1 MKKFFSFFVIMFGV
15 NVTAMAVPVDYK
27 ASDGFLC
34 AKVDRELYADGSFG
48 TGLQGQNSKIQLF
61 FDKGSSTAIGLHDG
75 CEAEYRK
82 IYSDLKKVAGDVEEL
97 VFIGSADE
105 QNASGHFDN
114 RDLAERRAE
123 YAHQVIGG
131 GFSYMKY
138 VTGDEDAR
146 TWSPTIDNQMFRAV
160 NVYVVWRLAKCPPEF
175 VNNLGKY
182 EQELTSAISK
192 YPNEKAKLEKALAGV
207 KEAKGIC
214 KSGKTL
220 VASQVERLLD
230 VYGLLVIA
238 GNIVPEV
245 HITNTEVGIDI
256 LRVESNIDAQ
266 YSSIAR
272 LRGELG
278 LSEWRDENGNFN
290 TARLLSDSVA
300 GVVLGTVGGIVTSK
314 LVKKNQLKK
323 GFEDLSCTVGGQR
336 VADYGDDFT
345 VGLR

>member
-1 MKKFFSFFVIMFGV
+1 MKKFLVFFAIMFGLNLSAV
-15 NVTAMAVPVDYK
+15 AVPVDYK
-27 ASDGFLC
+27 AQDGYLC
-34 AKVDRELYADGSFG
+34 AKVDREVMADGSLG
-48 TGLQGQNSKIQLF
+48 TGLKGQNSKIQLF
-61 FDKGSSTAIGLHDG
+61 FDVGSDTGIGLHAG
-75 CEAEYRK
+75 CEAEYKK
-82 IYSDLKKVAGDVEEL
+82 IYAELKKVAKDIEEL

-105 QNASGHFDN
+105 QNRSGNFDN

-123 YAHQVIGG
+123 YARTVLGG

-146 TWSPTIDNQMFRAV
+146 TWSPTIDNQMFRSV
-160 NVYVVWRLAKCPPEF
+160 NVYIVWRLAQCPQEF
-175 VNNLGKY
+175 VNNIGKY
-182 EQELTSAISK
+182 EQELTNAIGK
-192 YPNEKAKLEKALAGV
+192 YPKEKDKLKKALAGV
-207 KEAKGIC
+207 REAKEIC
-214 KSGKTL
+214 KAGKTL

-230 VYGLLVIA
+230 VYGLLIIA
-238 GNIVPEV
+238 GDIVPEV
-245 HITNTEVGIDI
+245 HITNTEVGIDV

-290 TARLLSDSVA
+290 TARLISDSVA

-323 GFEDLSCTVGGQR
+323 GFEDLSCTIGGQR
-336 VADYGDDFT
+336 VADWGDDFT